1 MMAMRT
7 RGDVPE
13 LAFGLFLVALA
24 LFGFYATQGL
34 SVGTASDMGPG
45 YVPRALIWTILVSGL
60 AFAVKG
66 YLASL
71 MPLPVFAWRPLL
83 AILTAVAVFALCF
96 EWLGLVVA
104 VMAAILVAGMAARPA
119 QPHVLLPFGAGV
131 AAFSALL
138 FVKGLGLPLKL
149 WPW

>member
-1 MMAMRT
+1 MRA

-13 LAFGLFLVALA
+13 MAFGLFLVALA

-45 YVPRALIWTILVSGL
+45 YVPRALIWSILVSGV
-60 AFAVKG
+60 AFVAKG
-66 YLASL
+66 FLASH
-71 MPLPVFAWRPLL
+71 MPLPAFAWRPLL
-83 AILTAVAVFALCF
+83 AILLAVTVFALCF
-96 EWLGLVVA
+96 EWLGLIVA
-104 VMAAILVAGMAARPA
+104 VMAAILVAGAACRPV
-119 QPHVLLPFGAGV
+119 QPHVVLPFGAGV

>member
-1 MMAMRT
+1 MRA

-24 LFGFYATQGL
+24 LFGLYATQGL

-45 YVPRALIWTILVSGL
+45 YVPRALIWTILMSGL
-60 AFAVKG
+60 AFVAKG
-66 YLASL
+66 FLASA
-71 MPLPVFAWRPLL
+71 MQLPAFAWRPLL
-83 AILTAVAVFALCF
+83 AILAAVAVFAVCF
-96 EWLGLVVA
+96 EWLGLIVA
-104 VMAAILVAGMAARPA
+104 VVAAILVAGIAARPT

>member
-1 MMAMRT
+1 MRA

-24 LFGFYATQGL
+24 LFGLYATQGL

-45 YVPRALIWTILVSGL
+45 YVPRALILTILVSGL
-60 AFAVKG
+60 AFVAKG
-66 YLASL
+66 FLASA
-71 MPLPVFAWRPLL
+71 MPLPAFAWRPLL
-83 AILTAVAVFALCF
+83 AILAAVAVFAVCF
-96 EWLGLVVA
+96 EWLGLIVA
-104 VMAAILVAGMAARPA
+104 VVAAILVAGIAARPT

>member
-24 LFGFYATQGL
+24 LFGFYATQAL

-104 VMAAILVAGMAARPA
+104 VVAAILVAGMAARPA

>member
-7 RGDVPE
+7 RGDVPD

-104 VMAAILVAGMAARPA
+104 VVAAILVAGMAARPA

>member
-104 VMAAILVAGMAARPA
+104 VVAAILVAGMAARPA